1 MVLLKLLLN
10 KLKNSGIVKPMSF
23 QEKTLKLLFAV
34 VFIFFA
40 TNSAMAA
47 IQPGKPNVD
56 ARSYLLMDYDTG
68 QIIMQDNADQKLP
81 PASLTKM
88 MTSYIIGDE
97 LHNGN
102 LKLDD
107 KVLISENAWAQNPKL
122 KGGSLM
128 FIEVNKYVTV
138 EDLYRGIIIQSGND
152 ASIAMA
158 EHIAG
163 TEEAF
168 ADLMNQYA
176 AKLGM
181 KDTHFENSTGWPA
194 EGHVTTA
201 RDLAILARALIR
213 DFPEDYAIYAEQE
226 FTYNGIKQRNRN
238 ELLSDPTL
246 NVDGLK
252 TGHTEEAGYCLVSS
266 AEKEG
271 MRLISVVMG
280 TDSEAERA
288 SETRK
293 LLNYGFRFYTNI
305 KPFKAGQS
313 LRTARVWK
321 GEEEEVKVGLAQDAA
336 LTLLKSQKDQIQANY
351 TIQSQLIAPIRRG
364 QVVGEVF
371 FKVGDEEI
379 KRMPLVA
386 LDNVEEAG
394 FFGRMWDS
402 MKLWFH

>member
-1 MVLLKLLLN
+1 MFVQEKLVKSIVTFGLLLFFVAE
-10 KLKNSGIVKPMSF
+10 S
-23 QEKTLKLLFAV
+23 AV
-34 VFIFFA
+34 
-40 TNSAMAA
+40 AA

-56 ARSYLLMDYDTG
+56 ARSYLLMDYQTG
-68 QIIMQDNADQKLP
+68 HIIMENNADQKLP

-88 MTSYIIGDE
+88 MTSYIIGDQI
-97 LHNGN
+97 HKGN
-102 LKLDD
+102 LSMDD
-107 KVLISENAWAQNPKL
+107 KVLVSENAWAQNPRL

-128 FIEVNKYVTV
+128 FIEVNKYVRV

-181 KDTHFENSTGWPA
+181 KNTHFENSTGWPA

-213 DFPEDYAIYAEQE
+213 DFPEDYAIYAERE

-238 ELLSDPTL
+238 ELLSDPSL

-252 TGHTEEAGYCLVSS
+252 TGHTEEAGYCLVAS
-266 AEKEG
+266 AEKDE

-288 SETRK
+288 SESRK
-293 LLNYGFRFYTNI
+293 LLNFGFRFYTNI

-321 GEEEEVKVGLAQDAA
+321 GEEEEVSVGLAEDAA

-351 TIQSQLIAPIRRG
+351 TIQSELIAPIRRG
-364 QVVGEVF
+364 QVVGQVF
-371 FKVGDEEI
+371 FKIGDQEL

-386 LDNVEEAG
+386 LENVEEAG

>member
-1 MVLLKLLLN
+1 
-10 KLKNSGIVKPMSF
+10 MSF
-23 QEKTLKLLFAV
+23 QTKTLKFLLSVGLV
-34 VFIFFA
+34 VA
-40 TNSAMAA
+40 LMANVALAA

-68 QIIMQDNADQKLP
+68 QIIMEHNADQKLP

-97 LHNGN
+97 LHKGN
-102 LKLDD
+102 LSFTD
-107 KVLISENAWAQNPKL
+107 KVLVSENAWAQNPKL

-201 RDLAILARALIR
+201 RDLAILAQALIR
-213 DFPEDYAIYAEQE
+213 DFPEDYAIYAERE

-238 ELLSDPTL
+238 DLLNDSTL

-266 AEKEG
+266 AEKDD

-280 TDSEAERA
+280 TNSEAQRA
-288 SETRK
+288 TETRK
-293 LLNYGFRFYTNI
+293 LLNFGFRFYTNI

-321 GEEEEVKVGLAQDAA
+321 GAAEEVRVGLAKDAA
-336 LTLLKSQKDQIQANY
+336 LTILRSQKDQVQANY
-351 TIQSQLIAPIRRG
+351 TIQKQLMAPIRRG

-371 FKVGDEEI
+371 FKVGDEEV

-402 MKLWFH
+402 IKLWFD

>member
-1 MVLLKLLLN
+1 
-10 KLKNSGIVKPMSF
+10 MSF
-23 QEKTLKLLFAV
+23 QEKTLKILLSVGFLLALV
-34 VFIFFA
+34 A
-40 TNSAMAA
+40 NAASAA

-68 QIIMQDNADQKLP
+68 QIIMENNADQKLP

-97 LHNGN
+97 LHKGN
-102 LKLDD
+102 LSLDD
-107 KVLISENAWAQNPKL
+107 KVLVSENAWAQNPKL

-128 FIEVNKYVTV
+128 FIEVNKYVRV

-213 DFPEDYAIYAEQE
+213 DFPEDYKIYAERE
-226 FTYNGIKQRNRN
+226 FTYNGIKQQNRN
-238 ELLSDPTL
+238 ELLNDPTL

-266 AEKEG
+266 AEKED

-288 SETRK
+288 AESRK
-293 LLNYGFRFYTNI
+293 LLNFGFRFYTNI
-305 KPFKAGQS
+305 KPFKAGQA

-321 GEEEEVKVGLAQDAA
+321 GSEEEVKVGLAQDAA

-351 TIQSQLIAPIRRG
+351 TIQSQLMAPIRRG

-371 FKVGDEEI
+371 FKVGEKEI

-386 LDNVEEAG
+386 LENVEEAG